1 MTMRRFILAGSAI
14 ALVAAAPTRLNQPIS
29 GGYQPQDQDERGLWM
44 QVEEAE
50 RDVKASNFVIRDPDL
65 NTYVRAVFCRTVTE
79 ERCRDVRIYL
89 LRTPVFNAA
98 MYPNGMMVVYS
109 GLFLRVRNEAQLAA
123 VLGHEF
129 THYANRHSLRNFRD
143 IRSKT
148 NALAI
153 LNAVPLLNY
162 GAAAAMTVLQ
172 YGVLGS
178 IFGFSR
184 EMEREADAGSL
195 PLMANAGYDLSAAS
209 AVWEQIRAE
218 QDATA
223 LARGKK
229 SHKDK
234 EGGMFATHPST
245 AERMAELRAMATKQ
259 TIAGTPKL
267 NRDAYR
273 KALAPHWSFFI
284 DDQVK
289 LNDFGATEFLLEHLA
304 VEGWTPDLLYARGE
318 LYRSRGRPEDLLAA
332 ARLYRQATADPS
344 APVEAYRGLG
354 LALLRSGVQAEGQA
368 ALKTYLTRR
377 PDASDRA
384 MIAMMAGEQK

>member
-1 MTMRRFILAGSAI
+1 MRRLILAGAAI
-14 ALVAAAPTRLNQPIS
+14 ALVAAAPTRPNRPIS
-29 GGYQPQDQDERGLWM
+29 AGYQPQDQDERGLWM

-50 RDVKASNFVIRDPDL
+50 RDVKASNFVIRDPAL
-65 NTYVRAVFCRTVTE
+65 NDYVRGVFCRTVTE

-143 IRSKT
+143 IKKKT
-148 NALAI
+148 NALAV
-153 LNAVPLLNY
+153 LNVVPILNY

-195 PLMANAGYDLSAAS
+195 PLMANAHYDPAAAS
-209 AVWEQIRAE
+209 AIWEQIRAE

-229 SHKDK
+229 SQKEKD
-234 EGGMFATHPST
+234 GGMFASHPPT
-245 AERMAELRAMATKQ
+245 AERMTALKAMAAKQ
-259 TIAGTPKL
+259 TIAGTPEL
-267 NRDAYR
+267 NRDPYR
-273 KALAPHWSFFI
+273 NALAAYWSSFI

-289 LNDFGATEFLLEHLA
+289 LNDFGATEFLLQHLA
-304 VEGWTPDLLYARGE
+304 AEGWTPELLYARGE
-318 LYRSRGRPEDLLAA
+318 LYRSRGRPEDLKEAA
-332 ARLYRQATADPS
+332 GFYGQATADPS

-354 LALLRSGVQAEGQA
+354 LALLRSGVQADGKA
-368 ALKTYLTRR
+368 ALRDYLAKK

-384 MIAMMAGEQK
+384 MIAMMAGEPK